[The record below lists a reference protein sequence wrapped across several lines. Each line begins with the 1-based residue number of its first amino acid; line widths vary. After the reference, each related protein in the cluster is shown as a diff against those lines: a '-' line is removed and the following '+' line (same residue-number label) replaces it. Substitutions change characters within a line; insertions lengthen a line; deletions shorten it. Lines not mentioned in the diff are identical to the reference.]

1 MIGAIWNWLK
11 AWFDPRSFGS
21 GNGISLS
28 RRLMT
33 LFVVVVCFSLAWDV
47 VVVKRG
53 ITIPWASVAASL
65 GAVIGGIWGIGK
77 LRKDP
82 PPPEAK

>member
-1 MIGAIWNWLK
+1 MIGAIWSWLK
-11 AWFDPRSFGS
+11 AWFDHRSFGS
-21 GNGISLS
+21 GNGVSLS
-28 RRLMT
+28 RRLMA

-47 VVVKRG
+47 VKRG
-53 ITIPWASVAASL
+53 ISIPWASVAASL

-82 PPPEAK
+82 PPEVKK